1 MGDSLNTLFDDIL
14 ALILDTIT
22 AFLVDLVAGL
32 FQTGN
37 GGGLLG

>member
-1 MGDSLNTLFDDIL
+1 MGESLNTLFDDIL
-14 ALILDTIT
+14 ALIFETIT

-32 FQTGN
+32 FNTGN